1 MRTGLLGGTF
11 DPPHNGHLH
20 MARAAQDQLALDR
33 VLFIPCHHQPLK
45 AEAPGASPFHRAAM
59 VALALSGR
67 GDWTLEPLELER
79 GGISYTAETVEAL
92 PRRHPGDEFVL
103 ILGED
108 SFRTLGQWYRY
119 EAILETVAIAV
130 VPREEASG
138 DPPSGARATWLRCEP
153 LSVSSTELRARLA
166 AGRRID
172 DLTPAAVA
180 DYIVKQH
187 LYTGCFPGT

>member
-20 MARAAQDQLALDR
+20 MARAAQDQLDLDR

-45 AEAPGASPFHRAAM
+45 ADAPSASPFHRTAM
-59 VALALSGR
+59 VALAISGR
-67 GDWTLEPLELER
+67 GDWMLEPLELER
-79 GGISYTAETVEAL
+79 GGVSYTAETVENL
-92 PRRHPGDEFVL
+92 SQSRPDDELVL

-119 EAILETVAIAV
+119 ETILDRVAIAV
-130 VPREEASG
+130 VPREGSGG
-138 DPPSGARATWLRCEP
+138 DPPPGARATWVRCEP

-166 AGRRID
+166 SGRRVD

-187 LYTGCFPGT
+187 LYVG

>member
-20 MARAAQDQLALDR
+20 MARAAQDQLDLDR

-45 AEAPGASPFHRAAM
+45 SDAPAASPFHRAAM

-67 GDWTLEPLELER
+67 GDWTLEPMELER
-79 GGISYTAETVEAL
+79 GGVSYTAETVEAL
-92 PRRHPGDEFVL
+92 SQERTGEEFVL

-119 EAILETVAIAV
+119 EAILERVAIAV
-130 VPREEASG
+130 VPREGAAG
-138 DPPSGARATWLRCEP
+138 DPPPGARATWLRCDTVP
-153 LSVSSTELRARLA
+153 VSSTGMRARIA
-166 AGRRID
+166 SGGRVD

-180 DYIVKQH
+180 DYIFKQH
-187 LYTGCFPGT
+187 LYAG